1 MLLTKEDIK
10 KKTIRA
16 YYHAF
21 EKLVKHH
28 HKLPRYLYHEKVNVW
43 TGRFPI
49 ALADVIVIFWNVVS
63 YGYLCRFKYMY
74 KTMEP
79 ITYPLNLANIRS
91 SESKEHS
98 CHSWNRHWVQNCMRL
113 SVGLMATGRD
123 EIDLERLLR
132 LIRSFNTCPRQLW
145 HVHILDWR
153 KPLHTKLS
161 MSFRYL
167 YYTSHDLSCCCS
179 CWNGGD
185 VEHKGAELWWLLT
198 SINLWALFAVGQLQ
212 VLILC
217 ISWSELQQL

>member
-1 MLLTKEDIK
+1 MNHRRPSLVSNHFHIQNSGNSWFFSCITLHHDETLYCPS
-10 KKTIRA
+10 RA
-16 YYHAF
+16 MEFIDTA
-21 EKLVKHH
+21 E
-28 HKLPRYLYHEKVNVW
+28 
-43 TGRFPI
+43 I
-49 ALADVIVIFWNVVS
+49 WN
-63 YGYLCRFKYMY
+63 GMGGLKPNGRFKYMY

-161 MSFRYL
+161 TSFRYL